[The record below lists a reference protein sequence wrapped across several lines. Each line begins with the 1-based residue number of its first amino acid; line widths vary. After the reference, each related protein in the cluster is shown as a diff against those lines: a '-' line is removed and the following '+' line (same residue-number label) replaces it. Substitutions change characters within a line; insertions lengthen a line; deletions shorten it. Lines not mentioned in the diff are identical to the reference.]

1 MNHETAV
8 TIAFWIFVVGTSI
21 VFLAFVAA
29 GILVFC
35 KHKTRLERE
44 NKAK

>member
-21 VFLAFVAA
+21 VFLTFIAA
-29 GILVFC
+29 GILALR
-35 KHKTRLERE
+35 KRKPSLDKE
-44 NKAK
+44 NKK

>member
-29 GILVFC
+29 GILVFY
-35 KHKTRLERE
+35 KHKPRL
-44 NKAK
+44 NKEHKND